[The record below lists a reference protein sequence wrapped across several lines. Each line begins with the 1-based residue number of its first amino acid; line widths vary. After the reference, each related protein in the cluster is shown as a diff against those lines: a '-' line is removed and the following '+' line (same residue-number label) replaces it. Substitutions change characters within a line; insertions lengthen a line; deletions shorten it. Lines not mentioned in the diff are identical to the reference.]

1 MQHFKTDAK
10 AQLPLPVAQDPV
22 ARPPIA
28 PAPPKSGEPAPE
40 QIWREPV
47 SRLLDGLKTKPEG
60 LTTSE
65 FQSRLAI
72 YGLNNA
78 SDVKV
83 APLWRQFLVR
93 FENPLILILLIASG
107 VSALTGG
114 LASFVVIVV
123 IVLISV
129 VFDFIQDVRAQNA
142 VASLRASVAVQAT
155 VRRDGKAVSVP
166 ISQLVPGDIVELV
179 AGDLVPADSRLLE
192 SRDLYVNQALL
203 TGEPYPAEKR
213 VSDSA
218 SAVDGLAAAS
228 NAVFS
233 GASVIS
239 GTATILICRTGARS
253 ALGQLATSLA
263 EKPPATDFAL
273 GIRRFSMLIM
283 RFTVAL
289 IVFVLAVNVWFA
301 RPILES
307 IMFAVALAVGLTP
320 ELLPMIVTVTLARS
334 AMQMAKRKVIV
345 KRLSAIHDVGAMN
358 VLCTDKTGT
367 LTEAKIKLLRVIDG
381 HGAESAN
388 AFSYAYVNSKFET
401 GVKSPLDEAI
411 LAAKPFDMDGFRK
424 IDEAPFD
431 FERRRVSV
439 LVEHGG
445 KRGLFVKGAPEDM
458 LRLSNQYQD
467 ADGVVKPLD
476 AARRAE
482 IQMTLDG
489 LGAQGLRA
497 LGVASRLAGS
507 TAGTSNK
514 DSAAISDETDMV
526 FAGFAVFLDPPKA
539 SAGAT
544 IRSLEK
550 SGVIVKVVTG
560 DNELVSRHVFAELGL
575 SVTGVL
581 TGDTLDRIS
590 EEALIGR
597 LPSTNLFCRIN
608 PQQKHRILLALKRRG
623 DVVGFMGDGIN
634 DAPALHAADVG
645 ISVDGAA
652 DVARAAADLIL
663 LEPDLAVVG
672 DAVAAGRAA
681 VQNVTK
687 YVLMGASSNFGN
699 MFSMAGA
706 TLILPFLPMLPIQI
720 LLNNLI
726 YNVSEIAIPFD
737 NVDPE
742 TVAKPLKW
750 DIKLIE
756 RFMLVFGPVSSVFDF
771 VTFWVMLSLFHAG
784 EVLFQ
789 TGWFIES
796 MVTQTLVVFCIRTR
810 RIFFRSQPGGFLTV
824 MNMGAIAAAIALPFL
839 PWGVG
844 AWFGFAAPP
853 PLFFLFLAVATIAY
867 LALVEI
873 AKAIFYRALSRRQS
887 QAAR

>member
-10 AQLPLPVAQDPV
+10 AQLPLPIAQDPV
-22 ARPPIA
+22 ARPPVA

-213 VSDSA
+213 VSDSV

-873 AKAIFYRALSRRQS
+873 AKAIFYRALSRRKS

>member
-1 MQHFKTDAK
+1 MTLLKIDDK
-10 AQLPLPVAQDPV
+10 APITPPQVIPSPPVTP
-22 ARPPIA
+22 A
-28 PAPPKSGEPAPE
+28 PAESGEPAPD
-40 QIWREPV
+40 QIWGEPA
-47 SRLLDGLKTKPEG
+47 SRLLARLKTKIEG
-60 LTTSE
+60 LTTAE
-65 FQSRLAI
+65 FKSRLAS
-72 YGLNNA
+72 YGENNA
-78 SDVKV
+78 SDVKTV
-83 APLWRQFLVR
+83 PLWRQFLVR
-93 FENPLILILLIASG
+93 FENPLMIILLIAAS

-114 LASFVVIVV
+114 VAGFVVIVV
-123 IVLISV
+123 IVMLSV
-129 VFDFIQDVRAQNA
+129 IFDFVQDVRAQNA
-142 VASLRASVAVQAT
+142 VASLRASVSVQAT

-192 SRDLYVNQALL
+192 SHHLYVNQALL
-203 TGEPYPAEKR
+203 TGEPYPAEKS

-218 SAVDGLAAAS
+218 SGEKNPAGAS
-228 NAVFS
+228 NVVFA
-233 GASVIS
+233 GTSVIS
-239 GTATILICRTGARS
+239 GTATILICRTGSRS

-263 EKPPATDFAL
+263 EKPPSTDFAL

-289 IVFVLAVNVWFA
+289 IVFVLVVNFWFA
-301 RPILES
+301 RPMLES

-381 HGAESAN
+381 SGAESAN

-411 LAAKPFDMDGFRK
+411 LSARPFDMTGFKK

-445 KRGLFVKGAPEDM
+445 KHGLFVKGAPEDV
-458 LRLSNQYQD
+458 LRLSSQYQD
-467 ADGVVKPLD
+467 ADGVVKPLN
-476 AARRAE
+476 AERRAD
-482 IQMTLDG
+482 IQATLDG

-497 LGVASRLAGS
+497 LGIASRLADS
-507 TAGTSNK
+507 TAATANR
-514 DSAAISDETDMV
+514 DRAVINDETDMV

-544 IRSLEK
+544 IRDLEK
-550 SGVIVKVVTG
+550 AGVVVKVVTG
-560 DNELVSRHVFAELGL
+560 DNELVSRHVFDEIGVA
-575 SVTGVL
+575 VTGVL
-581 TGDTLDRIS
+581 SGETLDRIS
-590 EEALIGR
+590 EEALIGK
-597 LPSTNLFCRIN
+597 LPGTNLFCRIN

-634 DAPALHAADVG
+634 DAPSLHAADVG
-645 ISVDGAA
+645 ISVEGAA

-663 LEPDLAVVG
+663 LEPNLAVVG
-672 DAVAAGRAA
+672 DAVAGGRAA

-742 TVAKPLKW
+742 TVVKPLKW

-756 RFMLVFGPVSSVFDF
+756 RFMMVFGPVSSIFDF
-771 VTFWVMLSLFHAG
+771 ITFWVLLSIFQAG
-784 EVLFQ
+784 EGLFQ
-789 TGWFIES
+789 TGWFVES
-796 MVTQTLVVFCIRTR
+796 MVTQTLVVFCMRTR
-810 RIFFRSQPGGFLTV
+810 RLFFRSKPGEFLTL
-824 MNMGAIAAAIALPFL
+824 MNIAAVALAIVLPFL
-839 PWGVG
+839 PFLGV
-844 AWFGFAAPP
+844 WFGFVALPP
-853 PLFFLFLAVATIAY
+853 FFFVFLVIATVAY
-867 LALVEI
+867 LGLVELT
-873 AKAIFYRALSRRQS
+873 KYVFYRYVAGPSS
-887 QAAR
+887 QATK